1 LAVLVVDMC
10 NGRALS
16 ARAQNLI
23 VPLLIWTLANL
34 LQTAFC
40 APAVESCWDCLAQ
53 RSSQF
58 LANDDVIKSLV
69 QCNPQNASA
78 AVALSSFRMFGER
91 VAEERFASWYSSCLV
106 LCGAQLQPLLLG
118 EALDVSARAI
128 MKCALRSLSMSA
140 IAYSLRATSLRCML
154 AALRVR
160 RPFIATHSY
169 RGNYSDA
176 FVYMGPPH
184 NLDLR
189 GKRGAGNWAEFKLSL
204 QVVSLPFMLLPDV

>member
-1 LAVLVVDMC
+1 MLKMHIGPLV
-10 NGRALS
+10 R
-16 ARAQNLI
+16 
-23 VPLLIWTLANL
+23 IWTIPCL
-34 LQTAFC
+34 LQLALC
-40 APAVESCWDCLAQ
+40 SPVLDSCWDCLSE
-53 RSSQF
+53 RNSIS
-58 LANDDVIKSLV
+58 LASDPVIKGLTF
-69 QCNPQNASA
+69 CNPQNVSA
-78 AVALSSFRMFGER
+78 ALALLSIRNFD
-91 VAEERFASWYSSCLV
+91 ASVFEHYSSCRV
-106 LCGAQLQPLLLG
+106 FCGEQLYPLLLG
-118 EALDVSARAI
+118 EIFEVSARAI
-128 MKCALRSLSMSA
+128 MKCALRSLSA
-140 IAYSLRATSLRCML
+140 PAVAYSLRAYSLRCML